1 MNTERKAIGID
12 FGGTTIKSAVVQ
24 DGKLLQSGEIID
36 TQIHETSQS
45 LIDEML
51 RVVADL
57 RKAHPEVAAIGVGL
71 PGFVDSV
78 NGIVHSLTNVAGWH
92 EVPLRD
98 ILSERTG
105 LPAIIENDAKAMA
118 YGEWKYGAARN
129 GRHVICIT
137 LGTGVGGALI
147 LDGRLFRGAQLA
159 AGEIGH
165 STIDFRGTPGPYGN
179 PGDLEGFVG
188 NHQIATRAVTAYR
201 AAGREVPVEECTP
214 RDLEQAALK
223 GDPIALHLWDQ
234 IGVELGCALSNAI
247 WLLNPDVIVIGGGVS
262 KAGNL
267 LFAPVQ
273 RTIRERTIDLIHT
286 DLRVVPALLGNEA
299 GIIGNACL
307 ALDAAE
313 AAPPSRD
320 TVS

>member
-36 TQIHETSQS
+36 TQLHVTSQS

-51 RVVADL
+51 RVVGDL
-57 RKAHPEVAAIGVGL
+57 RKMHPEVAAIGVGL
-71 PGFVDSV
+71 PGFIDSV
-78 NGIVHSLTNVAGWH
+78 NGVVHSLTNVAGWQ
-92 EVPLRD
+92 EVPLRA

-188 NHQIATRAVTAYR
+188 NHRIAARAVAAYR
-201 AAGREVPVEECTP
+201 AAGRDVSPEECTP
-214 RDLEQAALK
+214 RDLEQAALR
-223 GDPIALHLWDQ
+223 GDPIALQLWDQ
-234 IGVELGCALSNAI
+234 LGVELGCALSNAI
-247 WLLNPDVIVIGGGVS
+247 WLLNPDVIVIGGGVA

-273 RTIRERTIDLIHT
+273 RTIRERTIGLIHQ
-286 DLRVVPALLGNEA
+286 DLRVVPAMLGNEA

-313 AAPPSRD
+313 AGSQGNAP
-320 TVS
+320 